1 MSVGLLLVT
10 HAGIGAELIA
20 AVEGI
25 CGQAEPRLQLVSIP
39 SDLRPQDLGHYA
51 DRVRDAMHECDDGDG
66 VLVLTDLYASTPDN
80 LARHFSE
87 DSNARVVSGI
97 NLPMLL
103 RVLNYAQLSLE
114 ELASTA
120 LTGGQEGVM
129 RNRQ

>member
-25 CGQAEPRLQLVSIP
+25 CGQAEPRLRLVSIP
-39 SDLRPQDLGHYA
+39 SDLQPQDLGHYA

-120 LTGGQEGVM
+120 MTGGQEGVM
-129 RNRQ
+129 QDRQ